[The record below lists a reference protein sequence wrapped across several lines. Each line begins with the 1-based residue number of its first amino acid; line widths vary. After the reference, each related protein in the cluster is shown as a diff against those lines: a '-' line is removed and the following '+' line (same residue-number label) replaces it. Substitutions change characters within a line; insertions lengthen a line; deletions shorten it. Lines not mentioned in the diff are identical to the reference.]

1 MPMPYYQPSGYY
13 PVMAQPWPGMSNFQP
28 PNYGFRENS
37 SSRLSPAHT
46 PTSNDAQSN
55 VNDDQREV
63 SNRVGHRSAEKKKRF
78 VIFLVLI

>member
-1 MPMPYYQPSGYY
+1 MPIPYYEPPGYF
-13 PVMAQPWPGMSNFQP
+13 PVMAQPWHGMSNFQP
-28 PNYGFRENS
+28 PNYGFREN

-63 SNRVGHRSAEKKKRF
+63 SNRVGHRSAEKKKG
-78 VIFLVLI
+78 L